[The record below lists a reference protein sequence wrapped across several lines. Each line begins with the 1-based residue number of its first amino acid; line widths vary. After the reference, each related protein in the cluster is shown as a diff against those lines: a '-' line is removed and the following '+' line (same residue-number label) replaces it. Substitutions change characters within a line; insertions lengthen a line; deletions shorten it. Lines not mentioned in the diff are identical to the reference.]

1 MNIFGIQIERI
12 TKIQS
17 PILHRD
23 SVFLIICLMQCLWIY
38 SIIIPQF
45 TEKYFSNFSNL
56 QRNIMSTER
65 LFILDA
71 VLRRSARLSK
81 AFSMARPT
89 RLKNAFIRRSEPC
102 YIEKSGTPQHN
113 TVSKIGLIRVNFK
126 CNNYSMSL
134 LITSRKNNIR
144 SIH

>member
-1 MNIFGIQIERI
+1 MDIFYYN
-12 TKIQS
+12 T
-17 PILHRD
+17 PIYREILLK
-23 SVFLIICLMQCLWIY
+23 FL
-38 SIIIPQF
+38 QF
-45 TEKYFSNFSNL
+45 TEKYYVNRTPFHF
-56 QRNIMSTER
+56 
-65 LFILDA
+65 
-71 VLRRSARLSK
+71 RRRAE
-81 AFSMARPT
+81 AFSTPFKGVQHAFQRCSAWLVLA